1 MQPGWACLTPRAGEL
16 CGTNAVGLVSY
27 VCALCSW
34 GEDPS
39 TPRVWGSAP
48 DIDRAPKI
56 RTLEKRRDWG
66 NYTSSP
72 VGRLRGNMLIACLAE
87 KCPRRR
93 VKSQAMQVFV
103 FNSCHRF
110 FRAADPMYSLPL
122 CRRWTHTLH
131 NNVLNLC

>member
-1 MQPGWACLTPRAGEL
+1 MALESVFAARLDLPCTQSRG
-16 CGTNAVGLVSY
+16 AVWHKCSWLGLVRVS
-27 VCALCSW
+27 LCSW

-72 VGRLRGNMLIACLAE
+72 VGRPRGDMLIACLAE

-93 VKSQAMQVFV
+93 VKSQAM
-103 FNSCHRF
+103 
-110 FRAADPMYSLPL
+110 
-122 CRRWTHTLH
+122 
-131 NNVLNLC
+131 